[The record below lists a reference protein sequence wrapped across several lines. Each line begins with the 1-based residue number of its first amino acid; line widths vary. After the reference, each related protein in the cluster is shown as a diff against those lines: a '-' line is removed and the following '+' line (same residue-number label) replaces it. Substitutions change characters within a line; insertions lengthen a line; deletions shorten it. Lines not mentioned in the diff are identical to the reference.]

1 MSTARP
7 TVRTVGGDRLNS
19 LLRQIRTR
27 QGKMVS
33 IEVGIF
39 ESAKYP
45 DGVSTA
51 YVGAIHNFGAPN
63 RNIPARPWFSN
74 AIEHIEREIRQMV
87 LGDLRQQTRA
97 LGTGGA
103 VRAPKIDDGL
113 LNQIGAKAAGIVQQS
128 IVDISRPPLSQ
139 KTIEARRTAGRESD
153 GRRAEVGESA
163 SRRQG

>member
-51 YVGAIHNFGAPN
+51 YVGAIHNFGAPS

-74 AIEHIEREIRQMV
+74 AIEHIEREVRQMV

-113 LNQIGAKAAGIVQQS
+113 LNQIGAKAAGYRS
-128 IVDISRPPLSQ
+128 AVDRGYQPAASLSEDDRG
-139 KTIEARRTAGRESD
+139 KAEPREGKATD
-153 GRRAEVGESA
+153 EGPR
-163 SRRQG
+163 